1 MPVWAFVIRCLS
13 RVEIPEKVH
22 FLHFLPSLISSST
35 TATRDDDAR
44 RRRATKGEES
54 GAGDEMI
61 LSQRVIIATTRDGLR
76 DDVAGQAELFDELGD
91 DGAVVFVH
99 LAAKI
104 GEFDAGSFQ

>member
-1 MPVWAFVIRCLS
+1 
-13 RVEIPEKVH
+13 
-22 FLHFLPSLISSST
+22 
-35 TATRDDDAR
+35 
-44 RRRATKGEES
+44 
-54 GAGDEMI
+54 MI

-104 GEFDAGSFQ
+104 GEFDAGSFQSRGHFVGVVAGERLHAGENVSEDGEGETFG

>member
-1 MPVWAFVIRCLS
+1 M
-13 RVEIPEKVH
+13 
-22 FLHFLPSLISSST
+22 
-35 TATRDDDAR
+35 ATRDDDAR

>member
-1 MPVWAFVIRCLS
+1 
-13 RVEIPEKVH
+13 
-22 FLHFLPSLISSST
+22 
-35 TATRDDDAR
+35 
-44 RRRATKGEES
+44 
-54 GAGDEMI
+54 MI